1 MNIVCE
7 LDGTPQMINFVA
19 IGIGCT
25 ILPDYV
31 RSIIRDG
38 VVYKTLRP
46 GVVKTLAIVKKKDSV
61 GIADYF
67 FKFALDE
74 LRIKRR
80 VS

>member
-1 MNIVCE
+1 
-7 LDGTPQMINFVA
+7 
-19 IGIGCT
+19 
-25 ILPDYV
+25 
-31 RSIIRDG
+31 

>member
-1 MNIVCE
+1 MNIACE

-46 GVVKTLAIVKKKDSV
+46 GVV
-61 GIADYF
+61 
-67 FKFALDE
+67 
-74 LRIKRR
+74 
-80 VS
+80 